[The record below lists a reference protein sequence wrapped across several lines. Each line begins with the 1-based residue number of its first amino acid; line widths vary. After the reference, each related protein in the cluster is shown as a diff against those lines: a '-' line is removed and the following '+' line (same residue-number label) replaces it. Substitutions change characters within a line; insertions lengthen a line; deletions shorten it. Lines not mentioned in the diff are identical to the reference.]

1 MLILFLGLGL
11 LVYAG
16 TMKSFFVS
24 DDFVLVDAIQA
35 KTNPFNLWVIPRF
48 IRPIVTFS
56 FFIDFNLWGLDPAG
70 YHLSNIIFHSAN
82 SFLVFMI
89 CLMLYQGF
97 GWTKEKT
104 FRISLFTGLMFL
116 VFAGHSESVSWIS
129 GRTDVLAVFFTLLS
143 FFFYLRF
150 RESRRPLSASLS
162 IGFFILALLSKESI
176 IVYPFILLIYHILV
190 RKKTRKDEK
199 RNTSTGLFHCGFF
212 VTLGFYFGLGTVL
225 KRFTPVFESFD
236 AGFAGMMQNLRMLLV
251 RMIFPYGSF
260 TEKLV
265 KLNLDF
271 LVLIF
276 AIILFFFIWKKKKE
290 RLPVVLFLLISS
302 VTALLPPINFGV
314 SLVNSEGE
322 RFLYFASV
330 FFSMLVVMVVESL
343 IIQKTLKSVIIGVL
357 VVVNL
362 VFLLRSNVNWE
373 NAGILSKKC
382 LDSAAKV
389 LKTLPSGE
397 QDRTFILN
405 LPDSVNGA
413 YVFRNGFYESLHL
426 FYPAVSTGRVSILST
441 HSIAEVGEEISIED
455 LGHETFVLDLKSDRS
470 ILVQLPASLE
480 PFFKVLDTEKGRF
493 KVQFE
498 RVRRINSSVLS
509 FSNGTFKTISQIEAL
524 KGPFGHIDFPENE
537 QMVGEE
543 FTLEGW
549 VLSESRVI
557 KVEIKREP
565 VTGDPRGLTGEDGL
579 VYLGKARIIKGT
591 RPDIVGAFPDYPF
604 NQEAGWILEI
614 KRGSFPEDLRGK
626 VTIHVFAYDEKGY
639 RTRLGMRT
647 IIL

>member
-1 MLILFLGLGL
+1 MLILFLVLGV

-24 DDFVLVDAIQA
+24 DDFVLVDTIHS
-35 KTNPFNLWVIPRF
+35 TNNPVNLWVIPRF

-56 FFIDFNLWGLDPAG
+56 FFIDFNLWGLHPAG

-82 SFLVFMI
+82 SFLVFLI
-89 CLMLYQGF
+89 CLMLSQGLV
-97 GWTKEKT
+97 WTKERT
-104 FRISLFTGLMFL
+104 FRISLFAGLLFL

-150 RESRRPLSASLS
+150 RESRRPLAASLS
-162 IGFFILALLSKESI
+162 IGFFFLALLSKESI
-176 IVYPFILLIYHILV
+176 VVYPFILLIYNIFV
-190 RKKTRKDEK
+190 RKKARKDKK
-199 RNTSTGLFHCGFF
+199 RNTSICLFHGGFF
-212 VTLGFYFGLGTVL
+212 VILAFYFGVGTIL
-225 KRFTPVFESFD
+225 KRFIPVFESFD
-236 AGFAGMMQNLRMLLV
+236 AGFVGMMQNLRKLLV

-276 AIILFFFIWKKKKE
+276 AIILLFFIWKKKKE
-290 RLPVVLFLLISS
+290 GLPIVLFLFISS

-330 FFSMLVVMVVESL
+330 FFSLLVVMVVESL

-362 VFLLRSNVNWE
+362 VFLFRSNVNWE
-373 NAGILSKKC
+373 NAGTLSKKC

-397 QDRTFILN
+397 KDRTFILN

-426 FYPAVSTGRVSILST
+426 FYPAVSTGSVSILST
-441 HSIAEVGEEISIED
+441 HSIEDADEEISIEALD
-455 LGHETFVLDLKSDRS
+455 QETFVLDLKSDRS
-470 ILVQLPASLE
+470 ILVQAPASLE
-480 PFFKVLDTEKGRF
+480 PFFKVLYADKGRF
-493 KVQFE
+493 QVRFE

-509 FSNGTFKTISQIEAL
+509 FSNGTFKIISEIEAL

-537 QMVGEE
+537 QMVGKE

-565 VTGDPRGLTGEDGL
+565 VTGDPRGLTGEDEL

-591 RPDIVGAFPDYPF
+591 RPDIIDAFPDYPF

-614 KRGSFPEDLRGK
+614 KRGSFPEDFRGK
-626 VTIHVFAYDEKGY
+626 ATIHVFAYDEKGY
-639 RTRLGMRT
+639 STRIGTRTV
-647 IIL
+647 IL